1 MQNVTTIQCD
11 QVKKFDLDLTNLHT
25 RTKNDVIK
33 KITGIKTTSILTKI
47 RNAHYDVVRFKENQD
62 IYGGKKGERIPVKNG
77 EHGILLET
85 TPERAVIEILDD
97 AFGLDDLVQSTVKL
111 DKKILHW
118 LGRTSTRLN
127 LSQNVLLNTVLR
139 YFMARV

>member
-1 MQNVTTIQCD
+1 MTNVNSVTCD
-11 QVKKFDLDLTNLHT
+11 QVRKFDSELTDLST

-33 KITGIKTTSILTKI
+33 KITGVKSTSVLTRI
-47 RNAHYDVVRFKENQD
+47 RNAHYDIERFHANQ
-62 IYGGKKGERIPVKNG
+62 RHTPVKVIQNG
-77 EHGILLET
+77 DHNGAIHLET

-97 AFGLDDLVQSTVKL
+97 AFGLDDLVQTTVKL

-127 LSQNVLLNTVLR
+127 LSQSVLMNTVLR